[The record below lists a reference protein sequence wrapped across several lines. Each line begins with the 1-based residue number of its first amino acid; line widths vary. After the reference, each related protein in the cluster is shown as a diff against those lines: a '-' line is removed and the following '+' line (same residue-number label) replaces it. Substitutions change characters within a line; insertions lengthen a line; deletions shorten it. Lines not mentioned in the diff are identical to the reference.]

1 MCAGYSR
8 DEKRENKVVIGGSI
22 SLLTGKGS
30 LRVLVQRSH
39 PGSDFQNGGLDTA
52 IRIGNTTKRAPGH
65 RVLIPDGKSGM
76 DGKNERRCVNRLYL
90 RITGLIVSCLAE
102 TRPSGYLPV
111 QTGPRCR

>member
-39 PGSDFQNGGLDTA
+39 PGSDFQNGGMDTA
-52 IRIGNTTKRAPGH
+52 IRIGNATKRAHGH
-65 RVLIPDGKSGM
+65 RVLIPDGKPEWMG
-76 DGKNERRCVNRLYL
+76 R
-90 RITGLIVSCLAE
+90 
-102 TRPSGYLPV
+102 TRGV
-111 QTGPRCR
+111 V